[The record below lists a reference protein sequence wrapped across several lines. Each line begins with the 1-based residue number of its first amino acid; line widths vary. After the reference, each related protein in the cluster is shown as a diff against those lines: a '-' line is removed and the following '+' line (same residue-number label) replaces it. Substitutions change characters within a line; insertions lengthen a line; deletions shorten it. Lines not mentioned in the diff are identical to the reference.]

1 VLENK
6 SALVVEGDAHSL
18 VAISNLLRDLGVR
31 FKRNTTGANV
41 LEQLRT
47 MQPLPDFILLDIDL
61 PHGDAFIIR
70 DGIHRD
76 ARLKRIPI
84 IAIGDESGSELLP
97 QMKRSGFASFVHKPI
112 PRKHFGDLLSRVLAG
127 ERVWEFAV

>member
-47 MQPLPDFILLDIDL
+47 MQPLPDFILLEIDL
-61 PHGDAFIIR
+61 PHGDAFTIR
-70 DGIHRD
+70 DRIRHD
-76 ARLKRIPI
+76 SLLERIPI
-84 IAIGDESGSELLP
+84 IAIGDESLSELLP
-97 QMKRSGFASFVHKPI
+97 QMQRSGFASFVPKPI